1 MKQTRARV
9 REIDTRMANRVD
21 RGSRIFSWMAML
33 AVMVGLAV
41 APHLAAAQVAGGM
54 DQLCTNAQ
62 QAVKW
67 VFVGIYFILVVAVG
81 GAAVAASFGRLEWAV
96 VGRIL
101 VGCIVAGLAV
111 ALVQALSG
119 LTGTC

>member
-1 MKQTRARV
+1 MKQTRASLREVEARV
-9 REIDTRMANRVD
+9 ANRVG
-21 RGSRIFSWMAML
+21 RGSRNVSWMAML
-33 AVMVGLAV
+33 ALVVLLAA
-41 APHLAAAQVAGGM
+41 APHLTSAQVAGGM

>member
-1 MKQTRARV
+1 MFAWT
-9 REIDTRMANRVD
+9 
-21 RGSRIFSWMAML
+21 AML
-33 AVMVGLAV
+33 ALMVVLVA
-41 APHLAAAQVAGGM
+41 APHLAVAQAAGGM

>member
-1 MKQTRARV
+1 MKQTRALV
-9 REIDTRMANRVD
+9 REVEVRAANRMD
-21 RGSRIFSWMAML
+21 RCARMFSWTAMFALMMVL
-33 AVMVGLAV
+33 AA
-41 APHLAAAQVAGGM
+41 APHLAAAQAAGGM

-119 LTGTC
+119 LSGTC

>member
-1 MKQTRARV
+1 MKQTRALV
-9 REIDTRMANRVD
+9 KEVEACVVGQVD
-21 RGSRIFSWMAML
+21 RYARMFAWTAML
-33 AVMVGLAV
+33 ALMLVLVAAPHSAV
-41 APHLAAAQVAGGM
+41 AQAAGGM

>member
-1 MKQTRARV
+1 MKQTRAWV
-9 REIDTRMANRVD
+9 REVEARVASRADRWARM
-21 RGSRIFSWMAML
+21 FSWMAIL
-33 AVMVGLAV
+33 TLVLVIAV
-41 APHLAAAQVAGGM
+41 APHSAAAQSAGGM

>member
-1 MKQTRARV
+1 MKQTRALV
-9 REIDTRMANRVD
+9 QEVEVCVVGQVD
-21 RGSRIFSWMAML
+21 RCARIFAWTAML
-33 AVMVGLAV
+33 ALVLVLVA
-41 APHLAAAQVAGGM
+41 APHLAVAQALGGM

-119 LTGTC
+119 LSGTC